1 MYLSPCLIAI
11 VLISIYI
18 LMDQKNQSKIKS
30 ILNKNQN
37 ILIGILVAGTLWYII
52 SNELPNNIQICGK
65 NTETNE

>member
-37 ILIGILVAGTLWYII
+37 ILIGILVAGTL
-52 SNELPNNIQICGK
+52 
-65 NTETNE
+65 